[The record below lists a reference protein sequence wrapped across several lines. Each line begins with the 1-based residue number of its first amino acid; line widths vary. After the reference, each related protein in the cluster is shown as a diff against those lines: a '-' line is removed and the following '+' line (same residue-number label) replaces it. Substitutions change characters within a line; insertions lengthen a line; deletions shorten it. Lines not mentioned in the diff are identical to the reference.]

1 MMKRDYLKKHDAG
14 VYCSLLATDKLN
26 EYLEDI
32 DKEANAM
39 YDRLIM
45 QYQELYHVND
55 QLKATNQMKWVQE
68 MNNIKSMVEE
78 VVLNELINN

>member
-1 MMKRDYLKKHDAG
+1 MKRDYLKKHDAG
-14 VYCSLLATDKLN
+14 VYFSLLATNKLN
-26 EYLEDI
+26 DYLVDI

-45 QYQELYHVND
+45 QYQELYHVNE
-55 QLKATNQMKWVQE
+55 QLKATNQMRWVQE

-78 VVLNELINN
+78 IIFNELTNN